1 MTILWRSEAA
11 SRAGQPAQRHAGQ
24 RLRQDCAAIAP
35 QPPRRGVC
43 CVAAGRVVIE
53 GHWLARQ
60 KILGQWGFVPI
71 KFSADVLAQIKE
83 ADYAHLIDCPH
94 LI

>member
-1 MTILWRSEAA
+1 MTILWRPEAA

-71 KFSADVLAQIKE
+71 KLIICT
-83 ADYAHLIDCPH
+83 DYGRPVRKSPSLHG
-94 LI
+94 

>member
-60 KILGQWGFVPI
+60 EIWGQWGFVPI
-71 KFSADVLAQIKE
+71 RFSADVLAQIKE